1 MTNKVDINME
11 DIMNNENEFKKFI
24 NSIKH
29 NEDVTKEVF
38 NIILKHLYENHP
50 KTAIDLLFKAGYI
63 KEDLVKIT
71 DNQFYGLRASFNVN
85 INSLKCDEDVI
96 EIIEKILDLDIKPSR
111 VFVKHDKLDIFYQ
124 PQNEINIKNQ
134 SEYMNLI
141 NNFIDFIEYQD
152 SVKMKF
158 SGWNLNGEN
167 VVESEAN
174 DSNTLFSKEIF
185 NPNIVY
191 VDGLLEGYITL

>member
-24 NSIKH
+24 NSIKD
-29 NEDVTKEVF
+29 NKYVTKEVF
-38 NIILKHLYENHP
+38 NIILKYLYENHS
-50 KTAIDLLFKAGYI
+50 KTAIDLLVKAGYI

-85 INSLKCDEDVI
+85 INSLKCDEDLI

-124 PQNEINIKNQ
+124 PQSEINIKNQ

-141 NNFIDFIEYQD
+141 NNFIDFIESQD

-167 VVESEAN
+167 VVKSEAN

-185 NPNIVY
+185 NPKIVY

>member
-11 DIMNNENEFKKFI
+11 DIMKNENEFKKFI

-29 NEDVTKEVF
+29 NEDLTKDVL

-50 KTAIDLLFKAGYI
+50 KTAIDLLFKVGYI

-96 EIIEKILDLDIKPSR
+96 EIIEKILDLDVKPSR

-141 NNFIDFIEYQD
+141 NNFIDFIESQD

-185 NPNIVY
+185 NPKIVY
-191 VDGLLEGYITL
+191 IDGLLDGYITL

>member
-11 DIMNNENEFKKFI
+11 DIMKNENEFKNFI

-29 NEDVTKEVF
+29 NEDFTKDVL

-50 KTAIDLLFKAGYI
+50 KAVVDLLFKVGYI
-63 KEDLVKIT
+63 NEDLVKIT
-71 DNQFYGLRASFNVN
+71 DNKFYGLRASFNVN

-141 NNFIDFIEYQD
+141 NNFIDFIESQG

-174 DSNTLFSKEIF
+174 DSNTLFSKEVF
-185 NPNIVY
+185 NPKIVY

>member
-24 NSIKH
+24 NSIKD

-38 NIILKHLYENHP
+38 NIILKYLYENHS

-124 PQNEINIKNQ
+124 PQSEINIKNQ

-141 NNFIDFIEYQD
+141 NNFIDFIESQD
-152 SVKMKF
+152 SAKMKF

-174 DSNTLFSKEIF
+174 YSNTLFSKEIF
-185 NPNIVY
+185 NPKIVY

>member
-1 MTNKVDINME
+1 M
-11 DIMNNENEFKKFI
+11 
-24 NSIKH
+24 
-29 NEDVTKEVF
+29 
-38 NIILKHLYENHP
+38 
-50 KTAIDLLFKAGYI
+50 FKAGYI

-185 NPNIVY
+185 NPKIVY

>member
-85 INSLKCDEDVI
+85 INYLKCDEDVI

-111 VFVKHDKLDIFYQ
+111 VFVKNDKLDIFYQ